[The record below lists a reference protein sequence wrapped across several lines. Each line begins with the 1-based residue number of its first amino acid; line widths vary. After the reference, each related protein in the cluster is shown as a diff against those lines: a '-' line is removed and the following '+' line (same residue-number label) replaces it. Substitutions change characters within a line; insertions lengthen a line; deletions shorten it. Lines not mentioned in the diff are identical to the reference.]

1 MTRPRVPM
9 STPSHPVC
17 VCLDAVP
24 PRELSERSADPIV
37 VLLDRLVA
45 RDGPETTKLRV
56 FAFLARYFGD
66 EEGEGSEE
74 PAEPAPSPQE
84 DALRAGLRALRAQVE
99 ALNAAVARVSPP
111 PAPRAE
117 RSEPTPPSV

>member
-1 MTRPRVPM
+1 MTRPRVPQ
-9 STPSHPVC
+9 STPSLPAC
-17 VCLDAVP
+17 VCLDVVP

-37 VLLDRLVA
+37 ALLDRLVA
-45 RDGPETTKLRV
+45 RDGTDATKLRV

-66 EEGEGSEE
+66 EEGEGSDE

-99 ALNAAVARVSPP
+99 ALNATVARVSPP
-111 PAPRAE
+111 AAPRAK
-117 RSEPTPPSV
+117 RSEPTSKSV